1 MEMKKLGHKK
11 ESDPQRRIEKFD
23 KFAQKFNQNTCR
35 EFFFNYSDQKTL
47 KSVVLWYF
55 LNLSGNTLRL
65 CYEIESFIKNTLQS

>member
-1 MEMKKLGHKK
+1 MIIVRSYVKSSEKRFKSMEMKKLGHKK

-47 KSVVLWYF
+47 KSVVL
-55 LNLSGNTLRL
+55 
-65 CYEIESFIKNTLQS
+65 

>member
-35 EFFFNYSDQKTL
+35 EFFLIILTK
-47 KSVVLWYF
+47 KRW
-55 LNLSGNTLRL
+55 NL
-65 CYEIESFIKNTLQS
+65 